1 MLKNL
6 YIKNFTLID
15 QLNIDFR
22 EGFSV
27 ISGETGAGKSI
38 ILGAIALLL
47 GSRADSKQIKTG
59 EKKCVIEAHFDLSRY
74 DFEAFFTDNAIDFE
88 PADTILRRELSE
100 NGKSRAFINDSP
112 VSLQAM
118 RTLGEQLVDI
128 HSQHQNLLLQQE
140 NFQLNVLDIIAD
152 NSQQLKEYTQAF
164 ELYKQTEKELEALKA
179 QLVREREDEEY
190 TRFRFEEISRA
201 QLKKGMQDELEQEE
215 QALSHSEEIKTA
227 LFDAEGRLNN
237 DDNGIVSQM
246 KVAVNSLRSIE
257 KVYPKVSDVAER
269 LESANIE
276 LKDIAAEL
284 SAFMEEI
291 DFDPARLE
299 DINRQLD
306 TIYSLEQK
314 FHVASVDELLDVQ
327 EQLRQKLNNIE
338 SGDDI
343 LNELQTKLDQQ
354 LVQTKELA
362 ARLTEQRTKAA
373 RFVENEMKQRLAPLG
388 IPNVRFAVTLA
399 PKNMS
404 ADGSDSVQ
412 FMFSANK
419 NAPMQPVGQV
429 ASGGEIARVML
440 SLKAMISGKTK
451 LPTIIFDEIDTG
463 VSGKIAQKMALIM
476 QEMGNNE
483 RQVISITHLPQI
495 AALGTSHYKVEKE
508 DTPDGTRSRMREL
521 SDNERIAEIAQMLS
535 GADITEAALQN
546 ARDLLAA
553 NNSL

>member
-88 PADTILRRELSE
+88 PADTILRRELSD

-128 HSQHQNLLLQQE
+128 HSQHQNLLLQLE
-140 NFQLNVLDIIAD
+140 NFQLTVLYIISD
-152 NSQQLKEYTQAF
+152 NSPQLKEYTQAF

-338 SGDDI
+338 SGDDT
-343 LNELQTKLDQQ
+343 LNELQKKLDQQ

-440 SLKAMISGKTK
+440 SLKAMISGKIK

-508 DTPDGTRSRMREL
+508 DTPDGTRSRMCEL

>member
-74 DFEAFFTDNAIDFE
+74 DFESFFTDNAIDFE
-88 PADTILRRELSE
+88 PADTILRRELSD

-440 SLKAMISGKTK
+440 SLKAMISGKIK

>member
-74 DFEAFFTDNAIDFE
+74 DFESFFTDNAIDFE
-88 PADTILRRELSE
+88 PADTILRRELSD

-343 LNELQTKLDQQ
+343 LNELQKKLDQQ

>member
-88 PADTILRRELSE
+88 PADTILRRELSD

>member
-74 DFEAFFTDNAIDFE
+74 DFESFFTDNAIDFE
-88 PADTILRRELSE
+88 PADTILRRELSD

-553 NNSL
+553 NNSI

>member
-74 DFEAFFTDNAIDFE
+74 DFESFFTDNAIDFE
-88 PADTILRRELSE
+88 PADTILRRELSD

>member
-88 PADTILRRELSE
+88 PADTILRRELSD

-314 FHVASVDELLDVQ
+314 FHVASVDGLLDVQ

>member
-74 DFEAFFTDNAIDFE
+74 DFKAFFIDNAIDFE
-88 PADTILRRELSE
+88 PADTILRRELSD

-118 RTLGEQLVDI
+118 RILGEQLVDI

-343 LNELQTKLDQQ
+343 LNELQKKLDQQ

>member
-88 PADTILRRELSE
+88 PADTILRRELSD

-152 NSQQLKEYTQAF
+152 NSPQLKEYTQAF

-179 QLVREREDEEY
+179 QLIREREDEEY

-362 ARLTEQRTKAA
+362 ARLTEQRTKAV

>member
-74 DFEAFFTDNAIDFE
+74 DFESFFTDNAIDFE
-88 PADTILRRELSE
+88 PADTILRRELSD

-152 NSQQLKEYTQAF
+152 NSLQLKEYTQAF

-338 SGDDI
+338 SGDDT

>member
-47 GSRADSKQIKTG
+47 GSRADSKQIKIG

-74 DFEAFFTDNAIDFE
+74 DFESFFTDNAIDFE
-88 PADTILRRELSE
+88 PADTILRRELSD

-179 QLVREREDEEY
+179 QLVREREDGEY

>member
-74 DFEAFFTDNAIDFE
+74 DFESFFTDNAIDFE
-88 PADTILRRELSE
+88 PADTILRRELSD

-338 SGDDI
+338 SGDDT

-412 FMFSANK
+412 FIFSANK

>member
-74 DFEAFFTDNAIDFE
+74 DFESFFTDNAIDFE
-88 PADTILRRELSE
+88 PADTILRRELSD

-152 NSQQLKEYTQAF
+152 NSTQLKEYTQAF
-164 ELYKQTEKELEALKA
+164 ELNKQTEKELEALKA
-179 QLVREREDEEY
+179 QLIREREDEEY

>member
-74 DFEAFFTDNAIDFE
+74 DFESFFTDNAIDFE
-88 PADTILRRELSE
+88 PADTILRRELSD

-476 QEMGNNE
+476 QEMGNNK